1 MGRRLCA
8 VNFRR
13 RAAEI
18 AQGEFTSP
26 EHFDSPGSPQNACI
40 LRGDDK
46 QLDEL
51 SLSVTRKEEPS
62 DQD

>member
-1 MGRRLCA
+1 MGRRFCA
-8 VNFRR
+8 VNSRR
-13 RAAEI
+13 SAAGI

-26 EHFDSPGSPQNACI
+26 EHFNPNGSPQHGNI
-40 LRGDDK
+40 LWADDK

-62 DQD
+62 DQN